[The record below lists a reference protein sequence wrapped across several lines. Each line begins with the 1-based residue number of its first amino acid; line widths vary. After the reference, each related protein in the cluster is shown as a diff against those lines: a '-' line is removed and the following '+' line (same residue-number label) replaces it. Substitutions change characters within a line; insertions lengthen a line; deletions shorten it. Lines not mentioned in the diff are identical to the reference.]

1 MIDKPMFLDKIIK
14 EDENFVYFETKYG
27 IGYVA
32 SKKFFWHESFFFQE
46 KDPHILNPTDL
57 HLSE

>member
-1 MIDKPMFLDKIIK
+1 MFLDKIIK